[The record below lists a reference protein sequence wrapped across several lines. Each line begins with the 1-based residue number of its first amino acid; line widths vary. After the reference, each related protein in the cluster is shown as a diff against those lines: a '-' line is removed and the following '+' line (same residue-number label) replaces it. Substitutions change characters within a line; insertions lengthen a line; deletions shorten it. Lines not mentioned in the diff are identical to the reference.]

1 MKNLI
6 QLVFSGIATMLS
18 FLLGGFDV
26 AIEALL
32 VFIVTDYITG
42 LLKAWKTG
50 KLNSRIGAEGI
61 VKKVGY
67 LIIVILAVYLDR
79 LAGDIGVIRNI
90 VIYFFIAN
98 EGISILENW
107 GAMGVPF
114 PKILREKLEQ
124 LKGVDSDGKES

>member
-6 QLVFSGIATMLS
+6 QLIFSSIATIIS
-18 FLLGGFDV
+18 FLFGGFDV

-32 VFIVTDYITG
+32 IFIVADYITG

-61 VKKVGY
+61 IKKVGY

-114 PKILREKLEQ
+114 PEILRKKLEQ
-124 LKGVDSDGKES
+124 LRGTDSDEKTK